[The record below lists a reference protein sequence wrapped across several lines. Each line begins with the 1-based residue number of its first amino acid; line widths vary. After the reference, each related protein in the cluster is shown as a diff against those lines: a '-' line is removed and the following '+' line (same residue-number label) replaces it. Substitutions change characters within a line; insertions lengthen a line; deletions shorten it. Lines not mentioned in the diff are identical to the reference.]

1 MHLQVMHISSN
12 ARRVGHMKALV
23 TGGAGFI
30 GSYLVEALLGRSQAV
45 WVLDDLSSGSKK
57 NLQRVSDS
65 PRLEFVKGD
74 CRDTITVRTLLK
86 RTDVVFHFAANP
98 EVRIEL
104 VDPKECYARNI
115 EATFALLEQ
124 LKTSKAEAI
133 VFASSSTVYGDAR
146 QIPTPEDYGPLLPIS
161 VYGASKLACEA
172 MISSYCSSF
181 NKKGIILRLANIL
194 GTGSQHGVV
203 FDFRKK
209 LKKNPYKLQIL
220 GDGKQAKSY
229 LHIDDCIDAILKAS
243 DSLTKGGAAI
253 YNIGS
258 ADMITVDEIAKVV
271 VKVQKLKDVEFEF
284 TGGVDGGR
292 GWIGDVKTMLL
303 DIRKIKA
310 LGWKPKL
317 NSKQAV
323 QKLVHELKSLED

>member
-1 MHLQVMHISSN
+1 
-12 ARRVGHMKALV
+12 MKALV

-30 GSYLVEALLGRSQAV
+30 GSYLTEALVHRGETIC
-45 WVLDDLSSGSKK
+45 VLDDLSSGSRQ
-57 NLQRVSDS
+57 NIRQVSHS
-65 PRLEFVKGD
+65 SNFGFVKGD
-74 CRDTITVRTLLK
+74 CRDATKVGRLLK
-86 RTDVVFHFAANP
+86 KADVAFHFAANP

-104 VDPKECYARNI
+104 ADPKECYARNV

-124 LKTSKAEAI
+124 IKMGKGDTI

-172 MISSYCSSF
+172 MISSYCSTF
-181 NKKGIILRLANIL
+181 KKRGIILRFANIL
-194 GTGSQHGVV
+194 GTRSRHGVV
-203 FDFRKK
+203 FDFWQK
-209 LKKNPYKLQIL
+209 LKANPKELRIL
-220 GDGKQAKSY
+220 GDGKQSKSY
-229 LHIDDCIDAILKAS
+229 LHISDCIDAILKAY
-243 DSLTKGGAAI
+243 DSPNEDNTTI

-258 ADMITVDEIAKVV
+258 EDMITVDEIAKIVAKEQGLTD
-271 VKVQKLKDVEFEF
+271 VKFKF

-303 DIRKIKA
+303 DTRKLKA
-310 LGWKPKL
+310 LNWKPKL

-323 QKLVHELKSLED
+323 QKLAHELKSQEN